1 MQIHTPTSHLSHRAL
16 TGRVC
21 GHVVDLLPVGGII
34 VVVVRE
40 AIIIAALL
48 LVSLLLLVG

>member
-1 MQIHTPTSHLSHRAL
+1 MQMQTPTSHLSRRAL
-16 TGRVC
+16 AERVR